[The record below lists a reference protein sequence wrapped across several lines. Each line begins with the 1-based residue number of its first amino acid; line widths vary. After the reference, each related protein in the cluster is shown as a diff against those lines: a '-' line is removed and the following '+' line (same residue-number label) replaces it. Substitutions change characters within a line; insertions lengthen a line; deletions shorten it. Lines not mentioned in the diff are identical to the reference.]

1 MPIRFKMVL
10 WHLLLTALLLGVS
23 IPILYQMIHTSLYSN
38 LQAQLEASMTQVIAA
53 IELEGPGEVVWDAEH
68 LLSHNTMAVVME
80 KKWEP
85 AFWQYKHG
93 LGGTKA
99 VLSRPDPLC
108 GHAGRPVDGIG

>member
-80 KKWEP
+80 KKWE
-85 AFWQYKHG
+85 
-93 LGGTKA
+93 A